1 MPEPEGSSL
10 DLSQVRI
17 ANTRAYIEQFGEFP
31 YGLDDSRE
39 RPPLGSSDE
48 GGSVIF
54 VERVPET
61 EEWVWEET
69 EFAIP
74 EPPTETPNTV
84 EEFLALAE
92 YHERKLEAGR
102 RYRMEQV
109 LDQAAR
115 WIMERDEVDYEQ
127 ARLYVE
133 ERLDL

>member
-1 MPEPEGSSL
+1 MEAEGSSL
-10 DLSQVRI
+10 NLNEIRI

-31 YGLDDSRE
+31 YGLDDSRT
-39 RPPLGSSDE
+39 RPPLGAE
-48 GGSVIF
+48 ATGPVF
-54 VERVPET
+54 VERVPEP
-61 EEWVWEET
+61 
-69 EFAIP
+69 EFEIP

-109 LDQAAR
+109 LDQAAL

-133 ERLDL
+133 ERLDA

>member
-1 MPEPEGSSL
+1 MSVPEGSSL
-10 DLSQVRI
+10 DLSQIRI

-31 YGLDDSRE
+31 YGYDDDRT
-39 RPPLGSSDE
+39 RPPQGTAE
-48 GGSVIF
+48 GHSPPVF
-54 VERVPET
+54 VEHVDEADAGWQT
-61 EEWVWEET
+61 EIV
-69 EFAIP
+69 IP
-74 EPPTETPNTV
+74 EPPTTMPSTV

-115 WIMERDEVDYEQ
+115 WIMERDGIDYEQ

-133 ERLDL
+133 ERLDV